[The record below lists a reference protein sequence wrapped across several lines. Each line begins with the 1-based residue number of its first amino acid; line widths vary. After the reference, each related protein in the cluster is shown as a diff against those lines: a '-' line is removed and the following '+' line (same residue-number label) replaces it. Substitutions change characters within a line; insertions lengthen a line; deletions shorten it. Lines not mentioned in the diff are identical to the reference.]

1 MLPRSLARVNSV
13 LMLHPEVPLAIADVA
28 RTAELKYTPAASA
41 LATLE
46 RRGLIRRV
54 RRLGQ
59 DAFEPNRD
67 DPHYPMAYGTA
78 IVDLALAEALRGE
91 QIQAVF
97 AYGSLARPGGGNAG
111 SDLDLLIIGDIADR
125 DAFIERLAVLGAR
138 IGRSIDPFIL
148 TPEQFDRATREHDP
162 HVESALAGVRIMG
175 TV

>member
-1 MLPRSLARVNSV
+1 MFPRSVAMVNSV
-13 LMLHPEVPLAIADVA
+13 LMLHPEAPLTIADVA
-28 RTAELKYTPAASA
+28 RASELKYTPAASA
-41 LATLE
+41 LATLD

-67 DPHYPMAYGTA
+67 DPHYPMAYGAA
-78 IVDLALAEALRGE
+78 IVDLPLTEALRHDHV
-91 QIQAVF
+91 QAVF
-97 AYGSLARPGGGNAG
+97 AYGSLAKPGGGNAG
-111 SDLDLLIIGDIADR
+111 SDLDLLIVGDIADR
-125 DAFIERLAVLGAR
+125 DALTERLAVLGAR
-138 IGRSIDPFIL
+138 IGRSIDPFCL

>member
-1 MLPRSLARVNSV
+1 MLPRSVAKVNSV
-13 LMLHPEVPLAIADVA
+13 LMLHPEAPLTIADVA
-28 RTAELKYTPAASA
+28 RASELKYTPAASA

-78 IVDLALAEALRGE
+78 VVDLPLAEALGGE

-111 SDLDLLIIGDIADR
+111 SDLDLLIEMAPERTLLDVIAIKQDL
-125 DAFIERLAVLGAR
+125 EELLGCKVDVVTEAA
-138 IGRSIDPFIL
+138 ISSYL
-148 TPEQFDRATREHDP
+148 REH
-162 HVESALAGVRIMG
+162 VLAESVQL
-175 TV
+175 